1 MTIFTDTIISNYFA
15 KKIVSHYHRL
25 PFGMLVIGEN
35 VIRNRDKKQL
45 LK

>member
-15 KKIVSHYHRL
+15 EKIVSHYHRL